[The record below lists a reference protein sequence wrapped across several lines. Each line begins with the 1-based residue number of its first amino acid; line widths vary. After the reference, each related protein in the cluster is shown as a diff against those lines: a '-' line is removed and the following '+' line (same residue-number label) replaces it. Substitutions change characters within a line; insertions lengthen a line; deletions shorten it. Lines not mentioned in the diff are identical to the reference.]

1 MKRDIGEEIA
11 CPCCEG
17 RDRIFWA
24 TEMGFTAVRCS
35 SCNLIY
41 VNPRPR
47 LELIDV
53 AVRTGVHGEHAN
65 NLDVRTPRI
74 GARVEKYQEI
84 LGRLFADVWKKGAP
98 VSWLDVGAGNG
109 EIVEAIGKLAPSGSQ
124 IEGVEPMESKA
135 SRARARNLNVVTS
148 YLEPSHSKVDFI
160 SVVDV
165 FSHIPQFGEFLSLV
179 RSVLLPGGEL
189 FVETGNL
196 ADLDRREDFSGELGL
211 PDHLVFAGETQLRG
225 YLNRAGFEIITI
237 DRVRIDGFTYFAKNL
252 VKAALGRPVLVRLP
266 YTSRYRQLHVRARL
280 SE

>member
-1 MKRDIGEEIA
+1 MRQDIEEKVA
-11 CPCCEG
+11 CPCCKG
-17 RDRIFWA
+17 RDYFFWA
-24 TEMGFTAVRCS
+24 TELGFTAVRCS

-41 VNPRPR
+41 VNPRPK
-47 LELIDV
+47 LELIDA
-53 AVRTGVHGEHAN
+53 AVRTGVHGEHAK
-65 NLDVRTPRI
+65 NLDVRTLRI
-74 GARVEKYQEI
+74 GARVAMYQKI
-84 LGRLFADVWKKGAP
+84 LGRLFSDVWSKGAP

-109 EIVEAIGKLAPSGSQ
+109 EIVEAIAKLAPSGSQ

-135 SRARARNLNVVTS
+135 SRARARNLNVATS
-148 YLEPSHSKVDFI
+148 YLESSHSKVGFV

-165 FSHIPQFGEFLSLV
+165 FSHIPQFDDFLSLV

-211 PDHLVFAGETQLRG
+211 PDHLVFAGEAQLRR
-225 YLNRAGFEIITI
+225 YLNGAGFEIITI
-237 DRVRIDGFTYFAKNL
+237 NRVRIDGFTYFAKNL
-252 VKAALGRPVLVRLP
+252 VKAALGRPVLIRRP